1 MAIYIK
7 CKYNS
12 KILLKFFEPL
22 NMGNSWDFN
31 KKCKKTHMFLRLQ
44 FLLLLPQILTV
55 SHDQGLKKKG
65 KNE

>member
-1 MAIYIK
+1 
-7 CKYNS
+7 
-12 KILLKFFEPL
+12 
-22 NMGNSWDFN
+22 
-31 KKCKKTHMFLRLQ
+31 MFLRLQ